1 MLDKRTKFHWGA
13 EDTILATRPNSYLKR
28 ANNMRPPESHVTLQF
43 MNIWEASSIS
53 GARARYIT
61 GRAFS
66 ARIRRFHTHLPFR
79 LHLTE
84 WGGMM
89 FGANNKV
96 YKNKNVIYVPLFSLT
111 FEFSN
116 SGKGHGNQVFQVRSN
131 CKFLVNMSNTLW
143 SSNTHGKF

>member
-1 MLDKRTKFHWGA
+1 
-13 EDTILATRPNSYLKR
+13 
-28 ANNMRPPESHVTLQF
+28 
-43 MNIWEASSIS
+43 
-53 GARARYIT
+53 
-61 GRAFS
+61 
-66 ARIRRFHTHLPFR
+66 
-79 LHLTE
+79 
-84 WGGMM
+84 M